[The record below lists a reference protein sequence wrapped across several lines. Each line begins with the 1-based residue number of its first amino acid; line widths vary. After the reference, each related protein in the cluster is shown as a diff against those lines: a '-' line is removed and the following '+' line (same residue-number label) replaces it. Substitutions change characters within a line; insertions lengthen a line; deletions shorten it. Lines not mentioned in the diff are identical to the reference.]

1 MTITIDLRPE
11 VEARLVQKAR
21 TAQQPMSEYL
31 NDLIESLLMPKEVDL
46 EAFLAL
52 PREEQDR
59 LMAAAAEDAAPLYAA
74 DLALPPA
81 ERELTAFTALD
92 GEPFHD
98 DPA

>member
-1 MTITIDLRPE
+1 MTIMIDLRPE
-11 VEARLVQKAR
+11 VEARLAQQAR

-31 NDLIESLLMPKEVDL
+31 NGLIESLLMPKEVDL
-46 EAFLAL
+46 DAFLAL

-74 DLALPPA
+74 DLELPPA

-98 DPA
+98 DPD